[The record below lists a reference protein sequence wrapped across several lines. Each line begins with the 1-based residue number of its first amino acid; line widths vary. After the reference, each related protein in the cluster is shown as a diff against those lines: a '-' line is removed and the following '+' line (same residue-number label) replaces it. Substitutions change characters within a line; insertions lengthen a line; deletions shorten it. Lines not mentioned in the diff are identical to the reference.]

1 MRRCTTLFLVALAWL
16 ASTAPA
22 DPGKRACGHGLL
34 PRKGGVRLHGWV
46 NREDPVTPRPVL
58 LTISSYQNSG
68 CPGGSSY
75 YVSPAVANRMTMVF
89 INMRGS
95 GASEGTYDLFG
106 PKTKSD
112 IHAVIDWITRQP
124 WSD

>member
-16 ASTAPA
+16 ASTAHA
-22 DPGKRACGHGLL
+22 ARSERACGQVLL
-34 PRKGGVRLHGWV
+34 PMKDGVRLHGWV

-75 YVSPAVANRMTMVF
+75 YVNPSVANQMTMVF
-89 INMRGS
+89 ISMRGS
-95 GASEGTYDLFG
+95 GASEGRYDLFG
-106 PKTKSD
+106 SD
-112 IHAVIDWITRQP
+112 TRRDINDVLDWVVR
-124 WSD
+124 